1 MMDALSVGGL
11 CGGCLVSG
19 CLCMMDAWSVGACMM
34 NTWSVGAFK
43 WMLGQ
48 RVFCMLDA
56 WSVGGCM
63 TDAWSVDALHDGCLV
78 SGCFA

>member
-1 MMDALSVGGL
+1 MVDAWSVG
-11 CGGCLVSG
+11 V
-19 CLCMMDAWSVGACMM
+19 CMMDAWSVGACMM
-34 NTWSVGAFK
+34 NTWSVGAFN

-63 TDAWSVDALHDGCLV
+63 TDASLMDALHDGCLV